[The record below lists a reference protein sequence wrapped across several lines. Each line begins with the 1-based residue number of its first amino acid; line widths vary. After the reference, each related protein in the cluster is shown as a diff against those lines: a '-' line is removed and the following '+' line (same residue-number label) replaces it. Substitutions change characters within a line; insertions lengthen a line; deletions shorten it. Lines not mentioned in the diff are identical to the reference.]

1 MCVKMNHFWHIG
13 RERGRAEWA
22 GGYRDAVVQRHLE
35 ATQAEI
41 PPRGLAIERMSPA
54 LDHLSLKF
62 AIHMRS
68 SRLDGLDVGC
78 GEGIATIAALA
89 RGGHVMA
96 VDRDPAV
103 LHRLLARVPS
113 EQYRRL
119 KVREA
124 SLPQLDF
131 KFAHFSAVHASR
143 VLHFLPPDAL
153 RSTLRKFFRWL
164 YPEGKLFV
172 SVLNPRGT
180 FWRGMRAGYSRRTMF
195 GESWPGYI
203 EWTGTQSA
211 VHLLDENILER
222 EMHVAGFAVEELS
235 SYSLPWD
242 AQQLCTSVI
251 ARCGS

>member
-1 MCVKMNHFWHIG
+1 MCVKMTHIWHNG
-13 RERGRAEWA
+13 RERGREWG
-22 GGYRDAVVQRHLE
+22 GGYRAAVVQRHLE

-41 PPRGLAIERMSPA
+41 PAHGLAVERMSPA
-54 LDHLSLKF
+54 LDTLSLKF
-62 AIHMRS
+62 AIYMRH
-68 SRLDGLDVGC
+68 SRLEGLDVGC

-124 SLPQLDF
+124 TLPQLDF
-131 KFAHFSAVHASR
+131 KFAHFAGVHASR

-153 RSTLRKFFRWL
+153 RATLRKFFRWL
-164 YPEGKLFV
+164 YPDGKLFV

-180 FWRGMRAGYSRRTMF
+180 FWRGLRADYSRRTMF
-195 GESWPGYI
+195 GEAWPGYI
-203 EWTGTQSA
+203 EWPRASAA
-211 VHLLDENILER
+211 VHLLDENILKR
-222 EMHVAGFAVEELS
+222 ELDAAGFIVEELS
-235 SYSLPWD
+235 SYTLPWD
-242 AQQLCTSVI
+242 AEQLCTAAV

>member
-1 MCVKMNHFWHIG
+1 MNHFWHIG
-13 RERGRAEWA
+13 RELERESG
-22 GGYRDAVVQRHLE
+22 GGYRAAVVRRHLE

-41 PPRGLAIERMSPA
+41 PAHGLAIERMSPA
-54 LDHLSLKF
+54 LDSLSLQF
-62 AIHMRS
+62 AIYLRN
-68 SRLDGLDVGC
+68 SRFEGLDVGC

-124 SLPQLDF
+124 SLPQVDF

-153 RSTLRKFFRWL
+153 RGTLRKFFRWL
-164 YPEGKLFV
+164 YPEGKLFL

-180 FWRGMRAGYSRRTMF
+180 FWRPLCADYSRRTMI

-203 EWTGTQSA
+203 EWTGTHSA
-211 VHLLDENILER
+211 VHLLDENVLKR
-222 EMHVAGFAVEELS
+222 ELNAAGFLVEELS
-235 SYSLPWD
+235 TYTLPWD
-242 AQQLCTSVI
+242 AEQLCTAVV
-251 ARCGS
+251 ARCES